1 MALQNPHR
9 VDLGNALA
17 RFIGDRMELVDLDK
31 AMGWTSNKASRVV
44 DGKKILSEKDVS
56 GLIKL
61 LNLPPEQAEELR
73 GLAVLARKRKAH
85 QFIADHATS
94 YITFE
99 QDAVQVD
106 AYSDQLI
113 PGIGQSWLYAT
124 AVLSSANPADL
135 AERVAARM
143 DRQKI
148 LTGENAPRV
157 RLLLGEAV
165 LHKMVGGT
173 AGLRQQLEHLVSQVE
188 LGRVELGI
196 DRFAAGSNQCMGSRF
211 NIVKRANGDTRVY
224 IESALTST
232 YLHELD
238 DVAAHQEIFD
248 NLWERAASGEASAT
262 ILRKRI
268 QQLA

>member
-17 RFIGDRMELVDLDK
+17 RFIGDRMDLVALDR
-31 AMGWTSNKASRVV
+31 AMGWTSSKASRVV
-44 DGKKILSEKDVS
+44 DGKKILSEKDVR
-56 GLIKL
+56 GLIEVL
-61 LNLPPEQAEELR
+61 SLSAEQAQELR
-73 GLAVLARKRKAH
+73 DLAALARKRKAH

-99 QDAVQVD
+99 QDAVEID
-106 AYSDQLI
+106 AYSDQLV
-113 PGIGQSWLYAT
+113 PGIGQSWVYAT
-124 AVLSSANPADL
+124 AVLSTASPSDL

-148 LTGENAPRV
+148 LTREDAPRV
-157 RLLLGEAV
+157 RLLIGEAV
-165 LHKMVGGT
+165 LHKLVGGT
-173 AGLRQQLEHLVSQVE
+173 AGLRQQLEHLLSQAD

-196 DRFAAGSNQCMGSRF
+196 DRFASSASQCMGSRF

-232 YLHELD
+232 YLHEPA
-238 DVAAHQEIFD
+238 DVSAHQAIFES
-248 NLWERAASGEASAT
+248 LWERAATGEESAT

-268 QQLA
+268 QQIT

>member
-17 RFIGDRMELVDLDK
+17 RFIGGRMELVDLDQ

-44 DGKKILSEKDVS
+44 DGKKILSERDVS
-56 GLIKL
+56 GLVEVL
-61 LNLPPEQAEELR
+61 GLSSDQAGELR
-73 GLAVLARKRKAH
+73 RLAYLARKRKVH

-94 YITFE
+94 YVTFE
-99 QDAVQVD
+99 QDAVQID
-106 AYSDQLI
+106 AYSDLLV

-124 AVLSSANPADL
+124 AVLSAANPADL

-165 LHKMVGGT
+165 LHKLVGGA
-173 AGLRQQLEHLVSQVE
+173 AGLRQQLEHLLSQVE

-196 DRFAAGSNQCMGSRF
+196 DRFSSGSNQCMGSRF

-232 YLHELD
+232 YLHEPD
-238 DVAAHQEIFD
+238 DVASHQTIFA
-248 NLWERAASGEASAT
+248 NLWERATANEESAT

-268 QQLA
+268 QPLA